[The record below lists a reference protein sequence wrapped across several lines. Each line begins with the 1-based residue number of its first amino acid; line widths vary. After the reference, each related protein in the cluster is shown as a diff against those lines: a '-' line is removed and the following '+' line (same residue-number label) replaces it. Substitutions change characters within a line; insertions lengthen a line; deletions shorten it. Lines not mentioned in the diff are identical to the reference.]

1 LLTEQEVSRSWRK
14 LFKDN
19 TLTPEVIAKAE
30 ELLDEL
36 RPESPLRHRLSV
48 ELDELR
54 QVAESKSA
62 PPKGPA
68 AKKTRT
74 KTASGRT

>member
-1 LLTEQEVSRSWRK
+1 MLTEAEVQRSFRK
-14 LFKDN
+14 MFK
-19 TLTPEVIAKAE
+19 TAGFGAEEVEKAE

-54 QVAESKSA
+54 KLC
-62 PPKGPA
+62 
-68 AKKTRT
+68 T
-74 KTASGRT
+74 SGA